1 MRIDTQPGVL
11 NKMSEEQLIDI
22 NILRELVGD
31 DQEVINDILQEFL
44 ASAGKIATELND
56 AYKATQYDQVCITA
70 HKLKSSARYIGA
82 LRLGKLCEQIEH
94 CGEKGGDAQLNELL
108 PRFKAE
114 MAAVESY
121 LAERENITL

>member
-1 MRIDTQPGVL
+1 
-11 NKMSEEQLIDI
+11 MSEKPAEKQLIDI

-31 DQEVINDILQEFL
+31 DQEVITDILQEFL
-44 ASAGKIATELND
+44 VSGRKIATELNE

-108 PRFKAE
+108 ARFKEE
-114 MAAVESY
+114 MAAVENY
-121 LAERENITL
+121 LAERQNITL